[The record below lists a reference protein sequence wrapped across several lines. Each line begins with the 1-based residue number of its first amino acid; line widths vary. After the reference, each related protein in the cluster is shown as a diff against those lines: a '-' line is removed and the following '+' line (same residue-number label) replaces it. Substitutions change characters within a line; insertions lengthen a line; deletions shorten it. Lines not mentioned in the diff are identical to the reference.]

1 MKKITILGS
10 GTSTGVPQ
18 IGCDCDVC
26 QSPEE
31 KNKRTRASILVSL
44 SDNKHIVIDTAP
56 EFRLQI
62 LRAGIKSVAAI
73 LYTHVHADHCHGFD
87 DVRAFAFGKSEHAPP
102 IPCFMDAGFIAE
114 FENKFS
120 YVFKARNYDGVLPH
134 VQLQSIPA
142 ANFAVAGV
150 EVETMRLPHGK
161 VNSNAYRF
169 GDFAYA
175 TDFKCFTAEALSA
188 WRGKIKTMVISGVRF
203 KSHPTHSTVSE
214 SLAILQDLGVEKG
227 YISHL
232 SHDVDYYKHSDVL
245 PDNVEFAYDGLEVE
259 C

>member
-1 MKKITILGS
+1 MKITILGS

-26 QSPEE
+26 TSPAG
-31 KNKRTRASILVSL
+31 KNTRTRASILVSL
-44 SDNKHIVIDTAP
+44 ADDKHIVVDTAP

-62 LRAGIKSVAAI
+62 LRAGVKSLAAI

-87 DVRAFAFGKSEHAPP
+87 DVRAFAFDKRNREP
-102 IPCFMDAGFIAE
+102 IPCYMDKGFIVE

-134 VQLQSIPA
+134 VQLQPIPA
-142 ANFAVAGV
+142 ANFMVAGV
-150 EVETMRLPHGK
+150 EVATLRLPHGK
-161 VNSNAYRF
+161 VTSNAYRF

-175 TDFKCFTAEALSA
+175 TDFKRFPTEAIAA

-203 KSHPTHSTVSE
+203 KEHPTHSTVTE
-214 SLAILQDLGVEKG
+214 SLAVLQALAVEKG
-227 YISHL
+227 YITHL
-232 SHDVDYYKHSDVL
+232 SHDVDFYKHSDIL
-245 PDNVEFAYDGLEVE
+245 PSNVEFAYDGLEVE